1 MFEKFPKLGIAYCL
15 KETMRD
21 IYIESKDRYEAYQ
34 RFYEWECR
42 IPDDF
47 KAFKDLQNTYNNNK
61 QEIFNYFLQPYTN
74 AYTESINNVIK
85 SIEKAGK
92 GYSYEVL
99 RAKVLYGTNAT
110 KRPKFTKDM
119 KMTMLLGMQIS
130 W

>member
-1 MFEKFPKLGIAYCL
+1 MKY
-15 KETMRD
+15 
-21 IYIESKDRYEAYQ
+21 YQ
-34 RFYEWECR
+34 EVAKTGDNWKR
-42 IPDDF
+42 
-47 KAFKDLQNTYNNNK
+47 
-61 QEIFNYFLQPYTN
+61 EIFNYFECTITN

-119 KMTMLLGMQIS
+119 KMTMLFKAIKSIEYKPKVIELEGFEVDLDEFKINL
-130 W
+130 